1 MTEDRQWDDAR
12 DDLGWM
18 FREISEHL
26 DRRANDA
33 MEDEVVR
40 FSDLWYMHYIEC
52 MGKPVTLKDMEKA
65 LGLASPTVAGAVKSL
80 ERKGLVEMTSDR
92 NDRRVK
98 LVTLTD
104 TGRGIL
110 ERQVGFRMRSEDLIC
125 GSLSEEERDQLRDML
140 RRIMADLEANPVQPS
155 R

>member
-40 FSDLWYMHYIEC
+40 FSDLRYMHYIEC